1 MKDTSEIELND
12 DLFIAAGIYCKCY
25 QHPSN
30 KLQCIKIPIEGK
42 KANKRLRADL
52 NYYSKLHKR
61 KIDLTYVADYVGP
74 CSTAYGKGYI
84 YECVRDHD
92 LNISKRLQYYLDSD
106 EIDHDLLCSKML
118 ELGRYLLENQ
128 ILISDLHAR
137 NVLIQ
142 LSASGEIKPV
152 IVDGI
157 GDRVAIEV
165 LNLLPGFIEAKITR
179 RWNRFVNHALNG
191 NALLPEN

>member
-42 KANKRLRADL
+42 KAEG
-52 NYYSKLHKR
+52 
-61 KIDLTYVADYVGP
+61 V
-74 CSTAYGKGYI
+74 GYI
-84 YECVRDHD
+84 YECIRDTD
-92 LNISKRLQYYLDSD
+92 QSVSKRLQHYLDSD